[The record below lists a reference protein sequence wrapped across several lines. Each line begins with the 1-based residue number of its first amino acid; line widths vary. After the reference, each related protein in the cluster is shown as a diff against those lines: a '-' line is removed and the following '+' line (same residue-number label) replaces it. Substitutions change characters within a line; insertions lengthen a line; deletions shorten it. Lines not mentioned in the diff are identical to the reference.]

1 MKGSKRDIE
10 NSYALK
16 HGGALMKLLKA
27 VARSGVST
35 CEGNDKIRKSLGH
48 DFPGASLEGSYCRNC
63 GCGTSFAP
71 SYSDPDFQPCPRTRE
86 LTD

>member
-1 MKGSKRDIE
+1 MK
-10 NSYALK
+10 
-16 HGGALMKLLKA
+16 LKA

-86 LTD
+86 VPTCTLFENSYALKHGGL

>member
-1 MKGSKRDIE
+1 MKVSKRDIE

-16 HGGALMKLLKA
+16 HGGALMKLKA